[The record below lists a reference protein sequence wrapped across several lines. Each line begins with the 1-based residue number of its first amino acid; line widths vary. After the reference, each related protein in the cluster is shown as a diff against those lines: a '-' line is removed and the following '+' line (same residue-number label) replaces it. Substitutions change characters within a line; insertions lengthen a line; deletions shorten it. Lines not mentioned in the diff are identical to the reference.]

1 MHASYIRVLFFR
13 KYCNFIT
20 GGRGCQDDVPWLKV
34 AKVELLCTQ
43 SSPIENVIKID
54 STWFT
59 SLLHSDSGVGNST
72 DMYCTLSTKQYVSYR
87 YNTYSTGECN
97 AWRPMRGACA
107 IA

>member
-1 MHASYIRVLFFR
+1 MHVSYIRVLFFR

-20 GGRGCQDDVPWLKV
+20 GGRGCQDDVPGLKV

-59 SLLHSDSGVGNST
+59 SLLHSGNGVGNST
-72 DMYCTLSTKQYVSYR
+72 DMCYTSSTEQCVSYR
-87 YNTYSTGECN
+87 
-97 AWRPMRGACA
+97 
-107 IA
+107 